1 MSNMRR
7 LLTFPVLQVLTGPIP
22 SELGLLTSS
31 TGWFLEQ
38 NVSRIEED
46 IRGEHLCKFAKLT
59 AAFPATEID
68 WDNSYWNRAA
78 ARSESGLGDAK
89 HLGNTPVGRRAR
101 GTLLLATSLPRLQ
114 CRPLR
119 MWVRLLARHWHFGL
133 YFVDIRANKRVSQRL
148 ALRRSHGSLQPKAK
162 MCFIC

>member
-68 WDNSYWNRAA
+68 WDNSY
-78 ARSESGLGDAK
+78 
-89 HLGNTPVGRRAR
+89 
-101 GTLLLATSLPRLQ
+101 
-114 CRPLR
+114 
-119 MWVRLLARHWHFGL
+119 
-133 YFVDIRANKRVSQRL
+133 
-148 ALRRSHGSLQPKAK
+148 
-162 MCFIC
+162 